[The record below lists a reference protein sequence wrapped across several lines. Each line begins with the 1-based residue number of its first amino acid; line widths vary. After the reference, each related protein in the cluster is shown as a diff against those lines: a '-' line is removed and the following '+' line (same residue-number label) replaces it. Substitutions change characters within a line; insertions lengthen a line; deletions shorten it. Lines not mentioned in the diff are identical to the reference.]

1 MHLDRKLFLGGRL
14 KRLRTSLNL
23 SQTQMAADLGV
34 SASYLNHLE
43 RNQRPL
49 TAQVLLKLASTYDI
63 DLRSFT
69 SELDPS
75 GESDMAAIF
84 SDTLFQDLKVPKREI
99 SDLIAAAPSVADA
112 ILKLYRA
119 YNDNKNRI
127 NSGLDISGAENSITS
142 PNDWVHD
149 KIQQKGNFFP
159 ELDAFGEE
167 LFVGLGAD
175 SNNLSIEAQK
185 RLLADHTISVRFV
198 PSTTMNQ
205 YQRRFDLHR
214 RRLYLSDILSP
225 QSRLFAIIY
234 QLALSEFE
242 SQIDNIIS
250 KMAAPSID
258 SEKLLKI
265 YLLNYLTAATIMPY
279 DRFLAAAKSSLYD
292 IDLLTAPFGVS
303 YEQVAHRLTTLSR
316 PGERGVPFFMLR
328 VDTAG
333 NISKRFASTK
343 FPFSRLGG
351 TCPRWNIHQAFQNHG
366 RSLTQII
373 ETPDKERFF
382 TISRALERNQN
393 GWANADLSGHAI
405 GLGCELKFAHEI
417 IYSKGIDLQ
426 NAVAVETGPMCRLC
440 ERPNCKERAAAP
452 VMHSLKVDKW
462 VKTNTA
468 FPF

>member
-1 MHLDRKLFLGGRL
+1 MNLDRKLFLGGRL
-14 KRLRTSLNL
+14 KRLRTTLNL
-23 SQTQMAADLGV
+23 SQTQMASDLGV
-34 SASYLNHLE
+34 SSSYLNHLE

-75 GESDMAAIF
+75 GESDMAAVF
-84 SDTLFQDLKVPKREI
+84 SDSLFQDLKVPKREI

-119 YNDNKNRI
+119 YNDNKNRFNFGI
-127 NSGLDISGAENSITS
+127 ESDGAQGPITA

-149 KIQQKGNFFP
+149 IIQQKGNFFP
-159 ELDAFGEE
+159 ELDALGEE
-167 LFVGLGAD
+167 LFVGLGSD
-175 SNNLSIEAQK
+175 SNNLLVEAQK
-185 RLLADHTISVRFV
+185 RLLTNHTISVRFV
-198 PSTTMNQ
+198 PSSTMNQ

-225 QSRLFAIIY
+225 ASRLFAIIY
-234 QLALSEFE
+234 QLALSEYE
-242 SQIDNIIS
+242 VQIDNIIS
-250 KMAAPSID
+250 KMAAPNND
-258 SEKLLKI
+258 CEKLLKI
-265 YLLNYLTAATIMPY
+265 YLLNYLSAAIIMPY
-279 DRFLAAAKSSLYD
+279 DRFLAAAKTCQYD
-292 IDLLTAPFGVS
+292 IDLLKAPFGVS
-303 YEQVAHRLTTLSR
+303 YEQIAHRLTTLSR
-316 PGERGVPFFMLR
+316 PGERGVPFFMIR

-351 TCPRWNIHQAFQNHG
+351 TCPRWNIHQSFQNHG
-366 RSLTQII
+366 RTLTQII

-382 TISRALERNQN
+382 TISRAIERNQDGWSN
-393 GWANADLSGHAI
+393 GDLSGHAI
-405 GLGCELKFAHEI
+405 GLGCELKFASELV
-417 IYSKGIDLQ
+417 YSKGIDL
-426 NAVAVETGPMCRLC
+426 NHAAVVETGPMCRLC
-440 ERPNCKERAAAP
+440 ERANCKERASAP
-452 VMHSLKVDKW
+452 IMHGLKIDKW